1 MGDVLWRV
9 AEDSANYSFNKSHSI
24 SYAHLAALTV
34 YLKFNYPQEFFLSL
48 LKYAKYEPNSHEE
61 IAKISQEL
69 CHFDIKLLQP
79 DLNKSDI
86 DFKIE
91 GKNISYGLN
100 SIKGV
105 SDKVLEALLDFREDS
120 FDNKYEVFLSAK
132 QAGLNIGTLSA
143 LIQAGLLDSLIDGS
157 RSRLVL
163 EAQAFNILTEREKRN
178 FIALGP
184 KYKYDILNAVA
195 ATWEEG
201 AVGDDNRK
209 MFTERRFNTWKKKF
223 TAYKEIY
230 NMNIKHIK
238 YANWFFEEKLLGYS
252 YSHNIR
258 EVFNHE
264 DDFHSSEIIKDLA
277 DRGRVK
283 FVGMLT
289 DIMRRTS
296 RNGNKYA
303 RMQLQDEVGCVNGL
317 FLDGERDMRLTNYLD
332 AGKKLP
338 KKGEIVIIY
347 GSKGDDVVFV
357 DKVFPLKDKIYMKLS
372 DIK

>member
-1 MGDVLWRV
+1 M
-9 AEDSANYSFNKSHSI
+9 
-24 SYAHLAALTV
+24 
-34 YLKFNYPQEFFLSL
+34 
-48 LKYAKYEPNSHEE
+48 
-61 IAKISQEL
+61 
-69 CHFDIKLLQP
+69 
-79 DLNKSDI
+79 
-86 DFKIE
+86 
-91 GKNISYGLN
+91 
-100 SIKGV
+100 
-105 SDKVLEALLDFREDS
+105 
-120 FDNKYEVFLSAK
+120 
-132 QAGLNIGTLSA
+132 
-143 LIQAGLLDSLIDGS
+143 
-157 RSRLVL
+157 
-163 EAQAFNILTEREKRN
+163 
-178 FIALGP
+178 GP

-289 DIMRRTS
+289 DIMRRTR